1 MPTPTVT
8 EFWELLATSGLVDA
22 GRIPALQ
29 AEHRAAVVGKGP
41 QDAPHI
47 AHWLYST
54 GVLTRWQA
62 KRLSHG
68 KLGPFFVGD
77 YRLLERH
84 EQDGDHLVFT
94 GRHEPSGRIVTV
106 VLLSASRC
114 KRLDIWT
121 EIVRQATVANA
132 ITNPIL
138 SRTWSLEQHQGTR
151 FLVCEAIEGMNLA
164 DEIER
169 HGPLPA
175 ARAGVLVSQLAEAVA
190 EIHAKGSVHGGLS
203 LDAMRREQPP
213 GGVERTGRVRLLQFP
228 LAGDPHR
235 VPLRP
240 WQTDDTMRGLGR
252 RAAYVAPELLH
263 PDVVCDPRSDV
274 YALGA
279 ILYTLL
285 TGTPPCWEGDAEK
298 TLRKAAFEGPRQLG
312 PPQVSVELATL
323 VAYLM
328 DRDPARRYQ
337 SGHEAAAAIATCLG
351 FDGGPRPTNLV
362 PPEGQA
368 APPAAPTPSSVTD
381 ADSPIFVPATL
392 IPDRSVR
399 VGPTLAASS
408 TLPPASPKAVD
419 SPVAR
424 ARRRRAVVVQLLGG
438 GITVA
443 ILTGVVALVLS
454 RIDFRTPEPPAP
466 SPPRSVA
473 RTDPSETAPADR
485 PREPSSAGTA
495 GPPKGRGTTPRPDEE
510 ESPQTPAANARQVVV
525 DDDTLPWASPTDGPR
540 PHLAFLPPGSQLVLV
555 ARPSDLAADDEGKL
569 FLQSLGPVAE
579 GALNQLAAFCGCQVS
594 DIEVVQGGWQAGEAD
609 EVLAGYAVRLVEGRS
624 VVTDDDAR
632 RKAWGPTTARDVDGE
647 TIHTGTTYS
656 FWVPSTTDGRVLV
669 VATEAAIAT
678 GVPGGGDDAV
688 SREPFIASIVRQS
701 LAARDRAEGALK
713 ADLPLE
719 LEALVGMLDD
729 DRHVT
734 LFGSPHYLLNRG
746 RVILVGPL
754 AKLADPLRNLLGET
768 IRGAAV
774 SAHFSGNTYIELDA
788 IAARDPPARVFAP
801 KLAEEVE
808 SLAGAVEAYCA
819 MLDPSPYGRVLVM
832 RLPAM
837 LRTLVANMR
846 VGVEGNGVVINAYL
860 PRHAGH
866 NIALAAELALS
877 QTPGSAVA
885 VAAGP
890 APAAAPTDALGKL
903 QKKVTIVFAK
913 DTLEM
918 AIQMV
923 SDEVGVPM
931 EIVGTDLQLDGIT
944 QNQSFGLD
952 SRDQTADEVL
962 RVILAKAN
970 PDGKL
975 VYIVRK
981 ADGVERI
988 LITTRAAVEKRGDPL
1003 PPVFQGSTPTETTKP

>member
-8 EFWELLATSGLVDA
+8 EFWELLAKSGLVDA
-22 GRIPALQ
+22 GRIAALQ
-29 AEHRAAVVGKGP
+29 EEHRAAVVGKGP
-41 QDAPHI
+41 QDAPHV

-62 KRLSHG
+62 KRLSKG
-68 KLGPFFVGD
+68 NLGPFFLGD
-77 YRLLERH
+77 YRLLDRH
-84 EQDGDHLVFT
+84 EQDGDQLVFT

-121 EIVRQATVANA
+121 EIVRQTTAANA
-132 ITNPIL
+132 TTNPML
-138 SRTWSLEQHQGTR
+138 SRTWSLEQHQGSR
-151 FLVCEAIEGMNLA
+151 FLVCEAVEGMNLA

-169 HGPLPA
+169 DGPLPA

-190 EIHAKGSVHGGLS
+190 EIHAKGAVHGGLS
-203 LDAMRREQPP
+203 LDGMRREPSP

-240 WQTDDTMRGLGR
+240 WRNDDEMRKLGR
-252 RAAYVAPELLH
+252 KAAFVAPELLH
-263 PDVVCDPRSDV
+263 PEIACDQRADV
-274 YALGA
+274 YAIGA

-285 TGTPPCWEGDAEK
+285 TGTPPCWEGNAEK
-298 TLRKAAFEGPRQLG
+298 TLRKAAFEGPRPLG
-312 PPQVSVELATL
+312 PPEVSLELATL

-328 DRDPARRYQ
+328 DRDPGRRYQ
-337 SGHEAAAAIATCLG
+337 NAGEAAAAIATCLG
-351 FDGGPRPTNLV
+351 LAGGPRPV
-362 PPEGQA
+362 SQSQPVGQVTQPA
-368 APPAAPTPSSVTD
+368 APPQSGPAFSVPPMVVPEISVGNGLPLVTPAKSPPLAATALPKTS
-381 ADSPIFVPATL
+381 DSP
-392 IPDRSVR
+392 
-399 VGPTLAASS
+399 
-408 TLPPASPKAVD
+408 AV
-419 SPVAR
+419 R
-424 ARRRRAVVVQLLGG
+424 ARRRRALLLQVLGG

-443 ILTGVVALVLS
+443 FFAGVVALVLS
-454 RIDFRTPEPPAP
+454 RMDFTPTAPPAY

-473 RTDPSETAPADR
+473 RTDPPGSSPTDR
-485 PREPSSAGTA
+485 PREPSTGDADDAG
-495 GPPKGRGTTPRPDEE
+495 GTSSPEE
-510 ESPQTPAANARQVVV
+510 ESPPTPAATARQVVV
-525 DDDTLPWASPTDGPR
+525 DDDSLPWASPTEGPR
-540 PHLAFLPPGSQLVLV
+540 PQLAYLPPGSQLVLV
-555 ARPSDLAADDEGKL
+555 ARPADLAADDEGKL
-569 FLQSLGPVAE
+569 FLQSLGPVAD
-579 GALNQLAAFCGCQVS
+579 GALAQLAAFCGCEVA
-594 DIEVVQGGWQAGEAD
+594 DIESVQAGWQAGEAD
-609 EVLAGYAVRLVEGRS
+609 EVLGGYAVRLIPGRT
-624 VVTDDDAR
+624 VVVDEAAR
-632 RKAWGPTTARDVDGE
+632 RQAWGPTTPRDVDGE
-647 TIHTGTTYS
+647 TIHAGKAFS
-656 FWVPSTTDGRVLV
+656 FWVPSQADGRVLV

-678 GVPGGGDDAV
+678 GVPGGPDGAV
-688 SREPFIASIVRQS
+688 PREPFIMSIVRQS
-701 LAARDRAEGALK
+701 QAAHDRSEGAIK

-719 LEALVGMLDD
+719 LEALVGMLDE

-746 RVILVGPL
+746 RVVLAGPL
-754 AKLADPLRNLLGET
+754 AKLADPLRNLLGES
-768 IRGAAV
+768 IRGAAL

-788 IAARDPPARVFAP
+788 VAVRDPPARVFAP

-808 SLAGAVEAYCA
+808 ALAGAVEAYCA

-877 QTPGSAVA
+877 QTPGAVA
-885 VAAGP
+885 SVAAGP
-890 APAAAPTDALGKL
+890 TQPLAATDALGKL

-952 SRDQTADEVL
+952 AKDQTADEVL
-962 RVILAKAN
+962 RVILGKAN

-981 ADGVERI
+981 ADGVEKI

-1003 PPVFQGSTPTETTKP
+1003 PPVFQGTAPTETKKP